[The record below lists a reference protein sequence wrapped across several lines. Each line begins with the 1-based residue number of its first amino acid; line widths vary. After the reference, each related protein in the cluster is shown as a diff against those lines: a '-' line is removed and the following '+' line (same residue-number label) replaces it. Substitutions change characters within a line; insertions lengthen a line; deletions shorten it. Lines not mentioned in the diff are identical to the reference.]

1 MEDDISAEVLPSP
14 GEIKIHLPLCYHIHQ
29 ILYLQKCVKSTK
41 KNPKQTRNQNN
52 FSMLYPIKD
61 SSYTATG
68 EFQEPCLVA
77 SSKQLLVIFQ
87 KGHSF

>member
-1 MEDDISAEVLPSP
+1 MLPYTSNPVSSEVC
-14 GEIKIHLPLCYHIHQ
+14 EKY
-29 ILYLQKCVKSTK
+29 KK